1 MVTQQGLFR
10 LGSLCC
16 IGRQGE
22 HMSENSGSTWV
33 VCRIPLL
40 AFVGMRYFAATVST
54 SGDIGRNLGDSE
66 TYLFEELDRNA
77 LVHFT
82 ESERPLRLRKS
93 VTMGITLPDPE
104 SGAEVEGIV
113 HNVLALLG
121 VTQDKYKIENIKPC
135 SARMALLGKDTL
147 TFNSHHVARI
157 AHDLECPELISLFR
171 YPDFFNEEI
180 VAEKDLSG
188 VSNDVEGS
196 PYAESLL
203 PQLGKIY
210 EQQGNAKT
218 RAAGIPVHFQ
228 IRHRL
233 GTNQGD
239 AVRAL
244 CSALYSSGRVAT
256 PNVYHFDF
264 RHLRNAVT
272 PRGALLDRTEKLA
285 RTINKSLIRSL
296 DGGTV
301 VVRYGED
308 DTDSSFDYTVYESVK
323 ALLEA
328 AFDEAALQLVLV
340 IPAGKPDLERRLS
353 SAYPRAIISIDAQ
366 DSPVASADPEAMM
379 EWLKARALSV
389 GLTPDDELTQLAIG
403 SVDDPLL
410 PSAESLFEAW
420 RQKKL
425 LRETYPQY
433 HEIPLPSETNAGRAE
448 GSSAWIRLNSLIG
461 LHDVKEVIH
470 RTLREHRMRK
480 KYLERGIELPA
491 RSLHAVFAGSPGTG
505 KTEVAGLYG
514 EILREE
520 GIIKEGRVFTI
531 SGSRPV
537 DFAEL
542 FKRAKGSVIFIDE
555 AYGLIGSKSITELI
569 AQMENNRADTVVI
582 LAGYADQMEALIR
595 SNPGFASRIGV
606 HVDFPDYSPE
616 ELLEI
621 FQLMVDDAGLRLGDQ
636 VADAAHDV
644 FSRRGRPDDQGN
656 ARYVRKVFENS
667 LGNLLARIDREYPDP
682 SMCPD
687 EELNT
692 ILPCDLHGFE
702 APEETE
708 VGAARR
714 ELDSLIGLDQVK
726 EQVEKIVALASV
738 QKSRRDQG
746 IKTVPISLNMSFEG
760 NPGTGKTEVAR
771 LVARILREEGIL
783 AVGDLI
789 ECGRQDLV
797 GRFVGQTAPLVHEQF
812 RRARG
817 SVLFVD
823 EAYSLVDTG
832 NAGYGQEAIDTII
845 KDMEDFRDEVVVI
858 FAGYPKELNR
868 LFQANPGFPSRVSH
882 HISFPDYTTD
892 ELIEIL
898 QLVALSFQLKLAGG
912 VAERVEAL
920 IDESRG
926 SDTFGNARFIR
937 QLFESALE
945 NQAIRLGLDDDPQLL
960 LPEDFNSSELKAQ
973 RAPFGFH

>member
-1 MVTQQGLFR
+1 
-10 LGSLCC
+10 
-16 IGRQGE
+16 
-22 HMSENSGSTWV
+22 
-33 VCRIPLL
+33 
-40 AFVGMRYFAATVST
+40 
-54 SGDIGRNLGDSE
+54 
-66 TYLFEELDRNA
+66 
-77 LVHFT
+77 
-82 ESERPLRLRKS
+82 
-93 VTMGITLPDPE
+93 
-104 SGAEVEGIV
+104 
-113 HNVLALLG
+113 
-121 VTQDKYKIENIKPC
+121 
-135 SARMALLGKDTL
+135 
-147 TFNSHHVARI
+147 
-157 AHDLECPELISLFR
+157 
-171 YPDFFNEEI
+171 
-180 VAEKDLSG
+180 
-188 VSNDVEGS
+188 
-196 PYAESLL
+196 
-203 PQLGKIY
+203 
-210 EQQGNAKT
+210 
-218 RAAGIPVHFQ
+218 
-228 IRHRL
+228 
-233 GTNQGD
+233 
-239 AVRAL
+239 
-244 CSALYSSGRVAT
+244 
-256 PNVYHFDF
+256 
-264 RHLRNAVT
+264 
-272 PRGALLDRTEKLA
+272 
-285 RTINKSLIRSL
+285 
-296 DGGTV
+296 
-301 VVRYGED
+301 
-308 DTDSSFDYTVYESVK
+308 
-323 ALLEA
+323 
-328 AFDEAALQLVLV
+328 
-340 IPAGKPDLERRLS
+340 
-353 SAYPRAIISIDAQ
+353 
-366 DSPVASADPEAMM
+366 
-379 EWLKARALSV
+379 
-389 GLTPDDELTQLAIG
+389 
-403 SVDDPLL
+403 
-410 PSAESLFEAW
+410 
-420 RQKKL
+420 
-425 LRETYPQY
+425 
-433 HEIPLPSETNAGRAE
+433 
-448 GSSAWIRLNSLIG
+448 
-461 LHDVKEVIH
+461 
-470 RTLREHRMRK
+470 MRK

>member
-1 MVTQQGLFR
+1 MT
-10 LGSLCC
+10 
-16 IGRQGE
+16 I
-22 HMSENSGSTWV
+22 STD
-33 VCRIPLL
+33 RD
-40 AFVGMRYFAATVST
+40 TN
-54 SGDIGRNLGDSE
+54 RNLDDSG
-66 TYLFEELDRNA
+66 TYLFEELGRNA
-77 LVHFT
+77 LVHFMDSDRT
-82 ESERPLRLRKS
+82 FGARKRI
-93 VTMGITLPDPE
+93 TMGITFPDPE
-104 SGAEVEGIV
+104 TNVEVEDIV
-113 HNVLALLG
+113 NESLALMG
-121 VTQDKYKIENIKPC
+121 VTQGKYSIENIKPC
-135 SARMALLGKDTL
+135 SARMALLGKDSF
-147 TFNSHHVARI
+147 TFPKHHIAQV
-157 AHDLECPELISLFR
+157 AHDLACSELISLFR
-171 YPDFFNEEI
+171 YPDFFHEEI
-180 VAEKDLSG
+180 VSATDLS
-188 VSNDVEGS
+188 DIREELEGS
-196 PYAESLL
+196 LYADSLI
-203 PQLGKIY
+203 PQLDKIY
-210 EQQGNAKT
+210 EQQGNAQT
-218 RAAGIPVHFQ
+218 RAAGVPVHFQ

-233 GTNQGD
+233 GTDHRD
-239 AVRAL
+239 ALRAL
-244 CSALYSSGRVAT
+244 CSSLYSSGRVAT
-256 PNVYHFDF
+256 PNVFHFDF
-264 RHLRNAVT
+264 RYMRSAIT
-272 PRGALLDRTEKLA
+272 PRGAVLDRSGDLVRA
-285 RTINKSLIRSL
+285 INPSLVRSL
-296 DGGTV
+296 VGGTI

-328 AFDEAALQLVLV
+328 AFEEAALQLVLV

-366 DSPVASADPEAMM
+366 DSPVASADPDAML
-379 EWLKARALSV
+379 EWLKSRALSV
-389 GLTPDDELTQLAIG
+389 GLTPDDELTQLAID

-410 PSAESLFEAW
+410 PSAESLFETW

-433 HEIPLPSETNAGRAE
+433 HEIQLPSETNADRAE

-461 LHDVKEVIH
+461 LHDVKEIIH
-470 RTLREHRMRK
+470 STLREHRMRK

-537 DFAEL
+537 EFAEL

-555 AYGLIGSKSITELI
+555 AYGLINKSSITELI

-582 LAGYADQMEALIR
+582 LAGYADQMHALIR

-636 VADAAHDV
+636 VADAARDV
-644 FSRRGRPDDQGN
+644 LSRRGRPDDQGN
-656 ARYVRKVFENS
+656 ARYVRKVFENT

-692 ILPCDLHGFE
+692 ILPCDLPGFE
-702 APEETE
+702 APEEIE

-797 GRFVGQTAPLVHEQF
+797 GRFVGHTAPLVHEQF

-817 SVLFVD
+817 SVLFID

-832 NAGYGQEAIDTII
+832 NGGYGQEAIDTII

-882 HISFPDYTTD
+882 HISFPDYATD
-892 ELIEIL
+892 ELLEIL
-898 QLVALSFQLKLAGG
+898 QLMASRFQLKLAGG

-960 LPEDFNSSELKAQ
+960 LPEDFTST
-973 RAPFGFH
+973 APASDRLGFGFR